1 MADGVCLKV
10 SKANYFA
17 AAIHAD
23 GEEKGTRIIFQSLR
37 MLKSLM
43 THHFQTFRN
52 ASFLA
57 A

>member
-37 MLKSLM
+37 MLRGRKGSGCVGNNPEES
-43 THHFQTFRN
+43 RE
-52 ASFLA
+52 
-57 A
+57 